1 MADLL
6 TVEALKQKTA
16 YSKDIEYRRQ
26 LNLIREQVVL
36 QKQIAS
42 QAVVGSVFN
51 EKKAS
56 NLQKFSPPKTKVYF
70 LKAQQQATNS
80 SMLLKE
86 TLNQTLEHSRKDS

>member
-6 TVEALKQKTA
+6 TVEALKQRTA
-16 YSKDIEYRRQ
+16 YSKDIVYRRQ
-26 LNLIREQVVL
+26 LDLVREQVAL
-36 QKQIAS
+36 QTQIAS
-42 QAVVGSVFN
+42 QTIAGSVFN
-51 EKKAS
+51 EKKPS